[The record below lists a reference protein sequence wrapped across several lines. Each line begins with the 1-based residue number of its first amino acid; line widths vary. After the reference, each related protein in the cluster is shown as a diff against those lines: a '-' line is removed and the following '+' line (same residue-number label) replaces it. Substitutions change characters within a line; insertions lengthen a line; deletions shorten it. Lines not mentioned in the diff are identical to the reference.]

1 MTGMWTNE
9 PPDDESPAMPLSGLL
24 MARRGEHQ
32 AGVLETSLARA
43 RAQEARELRAEAAA
57 AIDPDERAAGLIAR
71 GVMPG
76 QVSQL
81 SQRLGDTLAEL
92 QGEREKIEKGQ
103 RRAEQMRRAHERGQ
117 VSALD
122 IARMDF
128 DEGDEA
134 KVARLERRAD
144 NLRRQL
150 AEAAALIAP
159 ERQAPE
165 DPLQAATRR
174 AHDAFIE
181 VTRQRIAEAA
191 ARTGEPRPFA
201 GAGLSAA
208 DAAECTGPDCPVCT
222 AYRAARGGDPN
233 GYAPGAVIT
242 TGYEA
247 VR

>member
-1 MTGMWTNE
+1 MQTGWTND
-9 PPDDESPAMPLSGLL
+9 PPEVPAMP
-24 MARRGEHQ
+24 MASMLAQRRENQ
-32 AGVLETSLARA
+32 ASPLEEALARSA
-43 RAQEARELRAEAAA
+43 AAEAREAREEAAA
-57 AIDPDERAAGLIAR
+57 AADPDERAANMIAR
-71 GVMPG
+71 GILPG
-76 QVSQL
+76 QVSGL

-92 QGEREKIEKGQ
+92 QGEQEKIERAQ
-103 RRAEQMRRAHERGQ
+103 RRQERIKRDHQAGRIT
-117 VSALD
+117 VFD

-128 DEGDEA
+128 DEGDPG
-134 KVARLERRAD
+134 KVARLERRAES
-144 NLRRQL
+144 LRRQI
-150 AEAAALIAP
+150 AETAGLTAP
-159 ERQAPE
+159 RREPE